1 MSYREKQRKADMI
14 IATASG
20 RETAVDELRSKFY
33 GASTAKSMKARLNT
47 FERMMIRAGED
58 PYPIEMKKIELMA
71 AALRKAD
78 ESGDDTWVEF
88 TAVEKSN
95 LRRIKRACVRG
106 ISPDEGAEPLT
117 LETLRKQTV
126 YMRKGKIREEARS
139 AAYTIAWWFMMR
151 GGELVE
157 LRIGQVAVNGAVA
170 TVKFEVTKND
180 QKGQGCQ
187 RSQQCACKEE
197 IEGYCPVHAMMQL
210 LEYRAGQGAEKND
223 LLFVNNDGQRWDQGS
238 LRETLKAD
246 LRNSGIQEAEQY
258 SLHSFRVGGTQGHI
272 EAGVSTES
280 TKAFGR
286 WRSNVIDRYARES
299 YMADSESYTQRINSR
314 REINKEDRKE
324 NTKAVRASGE
334 VDDRDGWLL
343 HPRSYSAWA
352 SEVAQEL
359 GQAQRGKM
367 SKGEDAIENFEIKL
381 KPLAIVCCNEHWL
394 LSYPVMGTT
403 NEMSL
408 LKAGFS
414 FKIISERNTAWLS
427 SARKNFQTKAY

>member
-20 RETAVDELRSKFY
+20 RETAVDELRGKFY
-33 GASTAKSMKARLNT
+33 ATSTAKSMK
-47 FERMMIRAGED
+47 
-58 PYPIEMKKIELMA
+58 MKKIELMA
-71 AALRKAD
+71 AALRKAEYRSVCVYID
-78 ESGDDTWVEF
+78 AVTAKAEMMGVEF

-106 ISPDEGAEPLT
+106 IGPDEGAEPLT
-117 LETLRKQTV
+117 LETLRKLTV
-126 YMRKGKIREEARS
+126 YLRKGKIREKVRS
-139 AAYTIAWWFMMR
+139 AAYTIAWRFMLR
-151 GGELVE
+151 GGELIE
-157 LRIGQVAVNGAVA
+157 LKIGQVALSGAVA

-210 LEYRAGQGAEKND
+210 LEYRAGQGAEEND
-223 LLFVNNDGQRWDQGS
+223 LLFVNNDGQPWDQGS

-280 TKAFGR
+280 TKVFGR

-299 YMADSESYTQRINSR
+299 YIADSKSYTQRVTGKLGDTHNGGRQINSR
-314 REINKEDRKE
+314 REISKYGGEQKPEVERDPGNRGDRKE

-343 HPRSYSAWA
+343 HPQSYSAW
-352 SEVAQEL
+352 
-359 GQAQRGKM
+359 
-367 SKGEDAIENFEIKL
+367 
-381 KPLAIVCCNEHWL
+381 
-394 LSYPVMGTT
+394 
-403 NEMSL
+403 
-408 LKAGFS
+408 
-414 FKIISERNTAWLS
+414 
-427 SARKNFQTKAY
+427 